1 MVWLVLNKKFIG
13 PSACRQAIDRSWLVF
28 MDLVEHLTKS
38 LWNPELEHALERFSI
53 RSYLD
58 WCDQHHI
65 EFFMDNRFP
74 EQFLNYLEG
83 KVSNPCS

>member
-1 MVWLVLNKKFIG
+1 MVSINKKFIG
-13 PSACRQAIDRSWLVF
+13 PSACGRVINESWDAF

-53 RSYLD
+53 RTYLD
-58 WCDQHHI
+58 WSDQHHI
-65 EFFMDNRFP
+65 VFFMDDEFP
-74 EQFLNYLEG
+74 ERFLNYLDG